1 MTEGLVEI
9 KVAAPSG
16 AYSVWVG
23 PGLMERASELIP
35 VPERAEVVAVV
46 SDANV
51 QALHGERIGLGLESR
66 RAVSFAN
73 EPGEG
78 AKTIDNLE
86 ALVRGFANNG
96 LHRGDLVVGVGGGV
110 TTDLAGFAAA
120 VYHRG
125 LAVAHVATTLLGQVD
140 AAIGGKTGVNLP
152 EGKNLVGAFHQPVAV
167 LADITS
173 LATLPEEELRSGLAE
188 VVKHALLA
196 DPPLLQELVDRRG
209 AIFDRDPEVLTDV
222 VARAAAVKAR
232 VVERDE
238 TDRGERAHLNYGH
251 TVGHALEALGGYERW
266 RHGEAVALGMTF
278 ASALAAELGMA
289 NWMGEHR
296 RVLEALGLPTRGAGD
311 VPLQALLEVMRGDK
325 KYDAGVRFVVL
336 EEPGKPKIVTDVP
349 RKAIAAAYEEIR

>member
-1 MTEGLVEI
+1 MRDEAVEI
-9 KVAAPSG
+9 KVASSTG
-16 AYSVWVG
+16 GYSVWVG

-35 VPERAEVVAVV
+35 VPERCEVIAAV

-51 QALHGERIGLGLESR
+51 QALHGERLMLSGR
-66 RAVSFAN
+66 RTASFAI

-78 AKTIDNLE
+78 AKTIDNAE
-86 ALVRGFANNG
+86 ALLRSFVNAG

-110 TTDLAGFAAA
+110 TTDLAGFVSA

-125 LAVAHVATTLLGQVD
+125 LAVAHIPTTLLGQVD

-173 LATLPEEELRSGLAE
+173 LATLPEAELRSGLAE

-196 DPPLLQELVDRRG
+196 DPPLLEMLVAERD
-209 AIFDRDPEVLTDV
+209 ALFKRDPAVLTDV
-222 VARAAAVKAR
+222 VARAAAVKCR

-238 TDRGERAHLNYGH
+238 TERGERAHLNYGH
-251 TVGHALEALGGYERW
+251 TVGHALEALGGYSRW
-266 RHGEAVALGMTF
+266 RHGEAVSLGMTF

-311 VPLQALLEVMRGDK
+311 VPLQALLEVMRSDK
-325 KYDAGVRFVVL
+325 KYDAGMRFVVL
-336 EEPGKPKIVTDVP
+336 EEPGRPKIVSDVP
-349 RKAIAAAYEEIR
+349 RKAIAAAYEWIK